1 MGLYYQTLIPI
12 LGTTVTIRIFT
23 TGGTFDKV
31 YFDAKSEFRI
41 GEPMVSE
48 LLIEANVNFDYEI
61 EPILKKDSLD
71 MDDSDRKL
79 IRAKLETTVSNRI
92 ILTHGTD
99 AMVETAM
106 ALTGIEDKT
115 IVLFGAMQPA
125 RMRYSDAHYN
135 LGVATAAVQL
145 LPPGIYL
152 AMNGQI
158 FDPHKVHKN
167 RKAGRFEK
175 VES

>member
-1 MGLYYQTLIPI
+1 M
-12 LGTTVTIRIFT
+12 TIRIFT

-31 YFDAKSEFRI
+31 YFDAKSEFQI
-41 GEPMVSE
+41 GESMVSE
-48 LLIEANVNFDYEI
+48 LLTEANVNFDYEI
-61 EPILKKDSLD
+61 ESILKKDSLD

-79 IRAKLETTVSNRI
+79 IREKLETTDSKRV

-99 AMVETAM
+99 TMVETAT
-106 ALTGIEDKT
+106 ALAGIEDKT

-125 RMRYSDAHYN
+125 RMRCSDAQYN

-145 LPPGIYL
+145 LPAGIYL

-158 FDPHKVHKN
+158 FDPDKVRKN
-167 RKAGRFEK
+167 REASRFEP
-175 VES
+175 VQS